1 MGFLP
6 HWSDFG
12 IIHFPSY
19 VLGAILIVLLPG
31 PNSLYVLAL
40 SAERGWKKGLW
51 ASAGILVGDA
61 IIMLSVA
68 LGAATVLAS
77 SPLTYSLLRLL
88 GAGYLAWL
96 GFSIIRVGIAR
107 FQVKGASAE
116 DPSLLQ
122 AGGIMRL
129 HPFLGALLVAL
140 TNPKAIFFFI
150 SFFTQFVDADFHQP
164 ALGFF
169 YLAVVTQLINVV
181 YLAILIGAGQYCLSL
196 VKANSMIAAGLW
208 LATGI
213 LFIGF
218 SLRLLLELLE

>member
-1 MGFLP
+1 MGFLT

-19 VLGAILIVLLPG
+19 LMGAILIILLPG

-40 SAERGWKKGLW
+40 SAERGWHKGIW
-51 ASAGILVGDA
+51 AATGIVVGDA

-77 SPLTYSLLRLL
+77 SPITYNLLRLL
-88 GAGYLAWL
+88 GAAYLAWL
-96 GFSIIRVGIAR
+96 GLGIIRVGIAR
-107 FQVKGASAE
+107 FKAKESIAKA
-116 DPSLLQ
+116 PSLVQ
-122 AGGIMRL
+122 AEAIMRL
-129 HPFLGALLVAL
+129 HPFLAALLLAL

-150 SFFTQFVDADFHQP
+150 SFFTQFVDPDFHQP

-169 YLAVVTQLINVV
+169 YLAVVTQLISMA
-181 YLAILIGAGQYCLSL
+181 YLATLIGAGQYCLGL
-196 VKANSMIAAGLW
+196 VKAHPMIAASLW
-208 LATGI
+208 LATGL

-218 SLRLLLELLE
+218 SLRLLLELL

>member
-1 MGFLP
+1 MGFLM

-19 VLGAILIVLLPG
+19 LMGAILIILLPG

-40 SAERGWKKGLW
+40 SAERGWPKGIW
-51 ASAGILVGDA
+51 AAAGIVVGDA

-77 SPLTYSLLRLL
+77 SPLTYNVLRLL
-88 GAGYLAWL
+88 GAAYLAWL
-96 GFSIIRVGIAR
+96 GLGIIRVGIAR
-107 FQVKGASAE
+107 LKMKEVSTKASNFKQAE
-116 DPSLLQ
+116 
-122 AGGIMRL
+122 AIMRL
-129 HPFLGALLVAL
+129 HPFLAALLLAL

-150 SFFTQFVDADFHQP
+150 SFFTQFVDPDFHQP

-169 YLAVVTQLINVV
+169 YLAVVTQLISMA
-181 YLAILIGAGQYCLSL
+181 YLATLIGAGQYCLGL
-196 VKANSMIAAGLW
+196 VKAHPMIAAGLW

-213 LFIGF
+213 LFIAF
-218 SLRLLLELLE
+218 SLRLLLELL

>member
-1 MGFLP
+1 MGFLT

-19 VLGAILIVLLPG
+19 LMGAILIILLPG

-40 SAERGWKKGLW
+40 SVERGWQKGIW
-51 ASAGILVGDA
+51 AAAGIVVGDA

-77 SPLTYSLLRLL
+77 SPLTYGALRLL
-88 GAGYLAWL
+88 GATYLAWL
-96 GFSIIRVGIAR
+96 GLGIIRVGSAR
-107 FQVKGASAE
+107 FQTKESSVKSPGLVQAE
-116 DPSLLQ
+116 
-122 AGGIMRL
+122 AIMRL
-129 HPFLGALLVAL
+129 HPFLAALLLAL

-150 SFFTQFVDADFHQP
+150 SFFTQFVDPDFHQP

-169 YLAVVTQLINVV
+169 YLAVVTQLISMA
-181 YLAILIGAGQYCLSL
+181 YLAMLIGAGQYCLGL
-196 VKANSMIAAGLW
+196 AKAYPMITASLW
-208 LATGI
+208 LATGL

-218 SLRLLLELLE
+218 SLRLLLELL

>member
-1 MGFLP
+1 MGFLS

-19 VLGAILIVLLPG
+19 LMGAILIILLPG

-40 SAERGWKKGLW
+40 SAERGWQKGLW
-51 ASAGILVGDA
+51 ASVGIVVGDA

-77 SPLTYSLLRLL
+77 SPVTYSALRLL
-88 GAGYLAWL
+88 GAAYLAWL
-96 GFSIIRVGIAR
+96 GLGIIRSGLKR
-107 FQVKGASAE
+107 FQAKEVTAE
-116 DPSLLQ
+116 TSSVLQ
-122 AGGIMRL
+122 AGEIMRL
-129 HPFLGALLVAL
+129 PPFLAALLLAL
-140 TNPKAIFFFI
+140 TNPKAIFFFV
-150 SFFTQFVDADFHQP
+150 SFFSQFVDPNFHQP

-169 YLAVVTQLINVV
+169 YLAVVTQLISIA
-181 YLAILIGAGQYCLSL
+181 YLAILIGVGQYCVGL
-196 VKANSMIAAGLW
+196 VKAYPMIAASLW

-218 SLRLLLELLE
+218 SLRLLLELL

>member
-6 HWSDFG
+6 HWTDFG

-19 VLGAILIVLLPG
+19 LLGAILIILLPG

-40 SAERGWKKGLW
+40 SAEQGWRKGIW
-51 ASAGILVGDA
+51 AAAGIVVGDT

-77 SPLTYSLLRLL
+77 STLIYAILRLL

-96 GFSIIRVGIAR
+96 GLGIIRVGLARLQTKGPSAIASR
-107 FQVKGASAE
+107 L
-116 DPSLLQ
+116 PQ
-122 AGGIMRL
+122 ADAIMRL
-129 HPFLGALLVAL
+129 HPFLAALLLAL

-150 SFFTQFVDADFHQP
+150 SFFTQFVDPDFHQP

-169 YLAVVTQLINVV
+169 YLALVTQIISMA
-181 YLAILIGAGQYCLSL
+181 YLATLIGAGQYCLGL
-196 VKANSMIAAGLW
+196 VGAHPRIAASLW
-208 LATGI
+208 LTTGL
-213 LFIGF
+213 LFIAF
-218 SLRLLLELLE
+218 SLRLLLELL

>member
-12 IIHFPSY
+12 VIHFPSY
-19 VLGAILIVLLPG
+19 LMGAILIILLPG

-40 SAERGWKKGLW
+40 SAERGWQKGIW
-51 ASAGILVGDA
+51 ASAGIVVGDA

-77 SPLTYSLLRLL
+77 SPLTYSALRLL

-96 GFSIIRVGIAR
+96 GLGIIQVGIAR
-107 FQVKGASAE
+107 LQNKEPSAKA
-116 DPSLLQ
+116 PRLMQ
-122 AGGIMRL
+122 AEAIMRL
-129 HPFLGALLVAL
+129 HPFLAALLLAL

-150 SFFTQFVDADFHQP
+150 SFFTQFVDPDFHQP
-164 ALGFF
+164 ALSFF
-169 YLAVVTQLINVV
+169 YLAVVTQLISMA
-181 YLAILIGAGQYCLSL
+181 YLAILIGAGQYCLGL
-196 VKANSMIAAGLW
+196 VQAHPMIAACLW

-213 LFIGF
+213 LFIAF
-218 SLRLLLELLE
+218 SLRLLLELL